1 MDEAAAAVAAHLGEV
16 EEDKIN
22 NMSYVWFNLV
32 LEALGKRLNYSS
44 ISNLYG
50 NSFAKDAAKLVQQA
64 YPLAKHNSSASNVGS
79 MIGMTKFT
87 TIDVKDKQRSKEALG
102 KALGGDNDTSWFE
115 EFLK

>member
-1 MDEAAAAVAAHLGEV
+1 
-16 EEDKIN
+16 
-22 NMSYVWFNLV
+22 MSYVWFNLV

-64 YPLAKHNSSASNVGS
+64 YPLSKHNASASNIGS

-87 TIDVKDKQRSKEALG
+87 TIDIKDKKRSTEALG
-102 KALGGDNDTSWFE
+102 KALGGDKDASWFE
-115 EFLK
+115 EFLV